1 MINMLIIEKSE
12 VSPMPQTAAKKVTI
26 WNRTFICCLLA
37 NVFLYLGQ
45 NIVNPLVTTYAAY
58 IGAGASIIGM
68 ISGLYFGV
76 SFAMR
81 PISGPM
87 VTVMDK
93 KKLMIF
99 AFALGVVV
107 NLGYAASRSVGLFVA
122 SRVIHGV
129 QFSLIGSLG
138 LTVASDSL
146 PKEKMGS
153 GIGIFGLSGIVG
165 TAFGPSL
172 GLALRELGEQALG
185 EGGGFL
191 LTFLV
196 AALLSGVSVI
206 PCLLIAPQPKPD
218 RSAAA
223 LGPWYKNIV
232 AVDAIPAA
240 AVTAILSTSSILA
253 NSFMVPYAVQYGLS
267 GIGLYFTV
275 NAVAS
280 LISRPFTGRLL
291 DKMGPAVVFYPG
303 AAMMGVALL
312 LIGLVHTMPA
322 ILLSGALTGIGWGT
336 VSPLLQSM
344 ALQVVPP
351 SRRGVASNTSYL
363 GFDLGLFVGPT
374 LAGLIVAQTGSYGAM
389 FTAGAVPILLGIV
402 VFALT
407 WKHYKARV
415 NALQTPEPSSRD

>member
-1 MINMLIIEKSE
+1 
-12 VSPMPQTAAKKVTI
+12 MPQTSEKRVTI

-58 IGAGASIIGM
+58 TGAGASIIGM

-81 PISGPM
+81 PVSGPM
-87 VTVMDK
+87 VTMMDK

-107 NLGYAASRSVGLFVA
+107 NLGYAASRSVGLFIA
-122 SRVIHGV
+122 SRVLHGV
-129 QFSLIGSLG
+129 QFSLVGSLG

-172 GLALRELGEQALG
+172 GLALRDLGEQTLG
-185 EGGGFL
+185 EGGGFF
-191 LTFLV
+191 LTFL
-196 AALLSGVSVI
+196 AAAFISAVSVI
-206 PCLLIAPQPKPD
+206 PCILIAPQPKPD
-218 RSAAA
+218 RSASAA
-223 LGPWYKNIV
+223 GPWYHNILSLD
-232 AVDAIPAA
+232 AVRPSV
-240 AVTAILSTSSILA
+240 VTALISMSSILA
-253 NSFMVPYAVQYGLS
+253 NSFMVPYAAEYGLS

-275 NAVAS
+275 NAIAS
-280 LISRPFTGRLL
+280 LVSRPFTGKLL
-291 DKMGPAVVFYPG
+291 DKKGPAFVFYPCAVLM
-303 AAMMGVALL
+303 AAGLL
-312 LIGLVHTMPA
+312 IIGLVHTLPA
-322 ILLSGALTGIGWGT
+322 ILFAAVLTGVGWGT

-344 ALQVVPP
+344 AIQVVPP
-351 SRRGVASNTSYL
+351 SRRGVASNTSFL

-374 LAGLIVAQTGSYGAM
+374 LAGLIVAQTGSHGAM
-389 FTAGAVPILLGIV
+389 FTASAIPVFLGIL
-402 VFALT
+402 VFAFT
-407 WKHYKARV
+407 WKHYKTRV
-415 NALQTPEPSSRD
+415 KALQTTEAPCDAQQDNQ